1 MRNGWEF
8 RPIGPSKPIVAL
20 RNASERVEVA
30 GSTGLE
36 PAASG
41 VTGRRSNQLNYDPAK
56 PFECNRNDAA
66 GSSVTRPVTV
76 PLTNRATGG
85 VKGAKDSR
93 PLATARRAVAA
104 CTQACAAQP
113 TNDHKGVSWWAVQD
127 SNL

>member
-1 MRNGWEF
+1 MSEEF
-8 RPIGPSKPIVAL
+8 SADRPEQADRRPVGT
-20 RNASERVEVA
+20 RREGVEVA

-56 PFECNRNDAA
+56 PFECNPNDAA
-66 GSSVTRPVTV
+66 GSSRGE
-76 PLTNRATGG
+76 LDRDQSSDG
-85 VKGAKDSR
+85 VSAKDSR

-113 TNDHKGVSWWAVQD
+113 TNDRKGVSWWAVQD